1 MEEGITKN
9 KHEQS
14 NTKHLI
20 QLPRGVKKRKKTRDE
35 KTYRFE
41 QVML

>member
-20 QLPRGVKKRKKTRDE
+20 KSPRAKKREKKAS
-35 KTYRFE
+35 KNI
-41 QVML
+41 